1 MDGDRIVS
9 VLVGLAGAC
18 GNNPKTAD
26 TDSLIIKALAFPV
39 LYPEADG
46 ESLAEVLD
54 GLYAEKHA
62 IAPGCAECAFPCGNT
77 SDYDMGRIYGAE
89 EEIREIKLQII
100 SRLRNLA
107 AYVCR
112 CREQG
117 KAAELDGSFLC
128 RAISYIGF
136 DLEKEP
142 LQGLLEEIGDI
153 EKKICGEGT
162 GDGKEDHSDR

>member
-1 MDGDRIVS
+1 MDGDRIIS

-18 GNNPKTAD
+18 GNNPKTPD

-39 LYPEADG
+39 LYPEADEG
-46 ESLAEVLD
+46 SLAEVVE

-62 IAPGCAECAFPCGNT
+62 ISPGCAECAFPCGNT

-89 EEIREIKLQII
+89 EEIRDIKLQII

-112 CREQG
+112 SREQG
-117 KAAELDGSFLC
+117 KDAELDGVFLC
-128 RAISYIGF
+128 KAISYISF
-136 DLEKEP
+136 DLEREP
-142 LQGLLEEIGDI
+142 LLGLLEEIGSV
-153 EKKICGEGT
+153 EEKICGEDAN
-162 GDGKEDHSDR
+162 DGKEDYQD